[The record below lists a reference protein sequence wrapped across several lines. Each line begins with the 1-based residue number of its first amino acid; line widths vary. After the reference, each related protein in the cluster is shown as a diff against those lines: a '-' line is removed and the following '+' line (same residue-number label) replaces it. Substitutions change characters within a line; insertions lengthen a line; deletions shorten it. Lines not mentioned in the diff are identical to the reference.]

1 MMRVADRIA
10 VSPAR
15 AVTGVLRVPGDK
27 SISHRYALLA
37 AIADGP
43 STIAHYAPGADCAST
58 LACLASLG
66 AIVSR
71 TPAPGD
77 GDPPVVTIAGRG
89 LRGLVASSGPLDC
102 GNSGSTMRMLGGVVA
117 AHPFVSTLIGDAS
130 LSRRPMRR
138 IIGPLTLMG
147 ATVTAGPGDRPPVV
161 IHGASLSGIQFAP
174 ETPSAQVKSAVLLAG
189 LQASGETRVVE
200 PASTRDHTER
210 ALAAFGATLQV
221 QGRTVTLRGGQRLS
235 GRRLQV
241 PGDISSAAFWAVAAA
256 AMPGSDVTIT
266 GVGLNPSRAGLL
278 DVLRR
283 FGADVETVI
292 EDEWHGE
299 PVGRLRIR
307 HGAMRD
313 LVIAPEEVPEVIDE
327 LPVLATLGTF
337 GGSVTVSGAGEL
349 RVKESDRIAEL
360 VAGLKAMGA
369 DADERPDGFQVRAS
383 GRLTGGTVHANHDHR
398 LAMAFAIAALGAT
411 GPTLIEGADAVA
423 VSYPA
428 FFEDLA
434 RLAREG

>member
-1 MMRVADRIA
+1 MRVADRIA

-15 AVTGVLRVPGDK
+15 AVTGVLRMPGDK

-43 STIAHYAPGADCAST
+43 STIANYAPGADCAST
-58 LACLASLG
+58 LTCLASLG

-71 TPAPGD
+71 TPAPDD
-77 GDPPVVTIAGRG
+77 GDPPIVTLEGRS
-89 LRGLVASSGPLDC
+89 LRGLAVPAAPLDC
-102 GNSGSTMRMLGGVVA
+102 GNSGSTMRMLGGVIA
-117 AHPFVSTLIGDAS
+117 AHPFISTLVGDAS

-138 IIGPLTLMG
+138 IIGPLTQMG

-161 IHGASLSGIQFAP
+161 IRGADLAGIQFSP
-174 ETPSAQVKSAVLLAG
+174 DTPSAQVKSAVLLAG
-189 LQASGETRVVE
+189 LQAAGQTRVIE

-210 ALAAFGATLQV
+210 ALTAFGATV
-221 QGRTVTLRGGQRLS
+221 TIEGRTITLPGGQRLA
-235 GRRLQV
+235 GRHLRV
-241 PGDISSAAFWAVAAA
+241 PGDLSSAAFMAVAASA
-256 AMPGSDVTIT
+256 LAGSDVTIT
-266 GVGLNPSRAGLL
+266 EVGLNPSRAGLL

-283 FGADVETVI
+283 FGAVVETTI
-292 EDEWHGE
+292 EDEWQGE
-299 PVGRLRIR
+299 PVGRLRVR

-313 LVIAPEEVPEVIDE
+313 LVITPAEVPEVIDE

-360 VAGLKAMGA
+360 VAGLRAMGA
-369 DADERPDGFQVRAS
+369 DAEERPDGFQVRS
-383 GRLTGGTVHANHDHR
+383 GGRLTGGTVHAHHDHR
-398 LAMAFAIAALGAT
+398 LAMAFAIAALGAS
-411 GPTLIEGADAVA
+411 GPTMIEGADAVA

-428 FFEDLA
+428 FFDDLA
-434 RLAREG
+434 RLTREG